1 MINVNELEAKWLK
14 YKIKSFIP
22 HIVIL
27 VSILIIS
34 AVFILFNTKSV
45 QNNTVNNTIEM
56 HSNEKLKR
64 ESKEETS
71 AVNVEEKI
79 ILEQKK
85 IIPNP
90 QPKTVIKESIEVQ
103 QPIVQKKL
111 EPTHNYNTQQNRLS
125 PSLDFMAKLQGDTLP
140 YFDTGSQDRVTEV
153 TTKVAPTKIEI
164 QKTQRRV
171 TVAPIQPIVK
181 KSSIQ
186 IDRQNTHDDIS
197 QVIKRFKK
205 NNNPALS
212 LFIAKKYYQLG
223 EYHQSYNYSLMTNE
237 IDNDIEASWI
247 IFTKSLVKLNEKSMA
262 IETLKKYISHSNSHR
277 AKILLDDITSGKF
290 K

>member
-22 HIVIL
+22 HIVIFL
-27 VSILIIS
+27 SITIIS
-34 AVFILFNTKSV
+34 AVFILFNAKSV
-45 QNNTVNNTIEM
+45 QTNTVEVSSIQ
-56 HSNEKLKR
+56 KLKT
-64 ESKEETS
+64 ESKKEIPIVKTEQ
-71 AVNVEEKI
+71 KI

-85 IIPNP
+85 VLLKP
-90 QPKTVIKESIEVQ
+90 QPKAKIEEIVKVQSIIQEK
-103 QPIVQKKL
+103 QK
-111 EPTHNYNTQQNRLS
+111 TIHNYNTQKNRLS

-140 YFDTGSQDRVTEV
+140 YFDTGSQDRITEV
-153 TTKVAPTKIEI
+153 TTKETPAKVEI
-164 QKTQRRV
+164 QKTPKRSVR
-171 TVAPIQPIVK
+171 TPIQPIVK

-247 IFTKSLVKLNEKSMA
+247 IFTKSLVKLHEKSMA